1 MKRLALTLLSVFL
14 CIGTVAPF
22 LISAE
27 KPDVIPETF
36 NNLITV
42 SSGGKTFGI
51 DAKTGLGKLYD
62 SSTST
67 VWSQYYASPTVGRE
81 NIPIRFDDDSA
92 WTVSEGSV
100 EIGGS
105 WAPSCSPAP
114 WRPS

>member
-51 DAKTGLGKLYD
+51 DARTGLGSFTTAVHQRYGHNIM
-62 SSTST
+62 
-67 VWSQYYASPTVGRE
+67 PTRRSAGRTF
-81 NIPIRFDDDSA
+81 RFDLMMIRH
-92 WTVSEGSV
+92 G
-100 EIGGS
+100 
-105 WAPSCSPAP
+105 
-114 WRPS
+114 R